1 MSDIFHE
8 VEEDVRRERFEKL
21 WKQYGD
27 YAIAAVAVIIIAVAG
42 FKFWQRY
49 ETQQRLNASS
59 AFFAAQ
65 QMAASGDGAAGAAAY
80 ASMVKNAPRGYAA
93 VGQLAE
99 ADALYA
105 AGNNADAIAL
115 YKKIA
120 ENSSSPLAPVA
131 RVRAAWATV
140 DTAPKS
146 EIEALLAPLNDN
158 TSAWRFVAREILA
171 YADYHSVEM
180 TAAGKEFASLAA
192 EKDASETIQA
202 RAKAMADFI
211 KAGGDKNFGIVPRPA
226 PALPAP
232 ADAAKGTPSP

>member
-27 YAIAAVAVIIIAVAG
+27 YAIAALAVIIIAIAG

-49 ETQQRLNASS
+49 ETQQRLNASA

-65 QMAASGDGAAGAAAY
+65 QIAESGNGTASAAAY
-80 ASMVKNAPRGYAA
+80 ASMAKSAPGGYAA

-99 ADALYA
+99 ADALYS
-105 AGNNADAIAL
+105 AGNNADALAL

-131 RVRAAWATV
+131 RIRAAWATV

-146 EIEALLAPLNDN
+146 EIETLLAPLNDN
-158 TSAWRFVAREILA
+158 ASAWRFVAREILA
-171 YADYHSVEM
+171 YADYRSGDM
-180 TAAGKEFASLAA
+180 AKAGSDFASLAG
-192 EKDASETIQA
+192 EKDATETIKS

-211 KAGGDKNFGIVPRPA
+211 KAGGDKNFGTVPRPA
-226 PALPAP
+226 PSLPAP